1 KLMFTN
7 RTVIRESNERIVLN
21 TIAQKGPHSRALLS
35 DTIGLNKATISDIVK
50 KLIAQKLINEVGI
63 GESTNLGG
71 RKPIM
76 LELNAKAGFSVS
88 VDIGYNYIDVMAQR
102 LDGTAYKRE
111 LFPFIVIK
119 RETIIQ
125 EISDILDVFLSSL
138 PKSPFGIV
146 GILIAIHGVVLDNQI
161 QFTPAYDL
169 AGLDFSSALHEQFAC
184 PVYLENE
191 ANLLAVSDHTKEESY
206 ANLVS
211 ISIHS
216 GIGSGVILNN
226 ELYTGINGYAGEIGH
241 MQIVTENGRPCP
253 CGASGC
259 LECYASEKN
268 ILDTYQTRTGNKNAL
283 VTDLCRAFT
292 EKEEEAMAVINDMVR
307 YLATGIQNLTAL
319 YNPEII
325 FINSEISRL
334 IPDFTKQIESRLTSF
349 TSKNIAIKES
359 HLGEEAILYGAG
371 YLIIQRFLAS

>member
-1 KLMFTN
+1 MFTN

-119 RETIIQ
+119 REIIIQ

>member
-1 KLMFTN
+1 MFTN

-292 EKEEEAMAVINDMVR
+292 EKEEEAMAVINDMVH

>member
-1 KLMFTN
+1 MFTN

-169 AGLDFSSALHEQFAC
+169 AGLDFSSTLHEQFAC

-371 YLIIQRFLAS
+371 YLIIQRFLTS

>member
-1 KLMFTN
+1 MFTN

-241 MQIVTENGRPCP
+241 MQIVPENGRPCP

-292 EKEEEAMAVINDMVR
+292 EKEEEAIAVINDMVR

>member
-1 KLMFTN
+1 MFTN

-125 EISDILDVFLSSL
+125 EISDILDAFLSSL

>member
-1 KLMFTN
+1 MFTN

-292 EKEEEAMAVINDMVR
+292 EKEEEAIAVINDMVR

-371 YLIIQRFLAS
+371 YLIIQRFLSS

>member
-1 KLMFTN
+1 MFTN

-125 EISDILDVFLSSL
+125 EISDILDAFLSSL

-184 PVYLENE
+184 PIYLENE

-211 ISIHS
+211 ISNHS

-292 EKEEEAMAVINDMVR
+292 EKEEEAIAVINDMVR

>member
-1 KLMFTN
+1 MFTN

-184 PVYLENE
+184 PIYLENE

-292 EKEEEAMAVINDMVR
+292 EKEEEAIAVINDMVR

-371 YLIIQRFLAS
+371 YLIIQRFLSS

>member
-1 KLMFTN
+1 MFTN

-184 PVYLENE
+184 PIYLENE

-292 EKEEEAMAVINDMVR
+292 EKEKEAVAVINDMVR